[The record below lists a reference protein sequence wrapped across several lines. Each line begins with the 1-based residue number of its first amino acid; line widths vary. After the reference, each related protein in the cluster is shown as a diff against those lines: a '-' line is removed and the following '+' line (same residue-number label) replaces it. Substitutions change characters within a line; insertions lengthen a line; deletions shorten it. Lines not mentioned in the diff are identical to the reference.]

1 MSSAPISIDVP
12 HKLGKAAAIARLKS
26 KTGTL
31 KDHLPGGGAAQV
43 NSSWIAE
50 NVLALEIAAL
60 GQTVSA
66 RLEVEDRLV
75 RVQLVLPPMLGFF
88 SGMIAAAV
96 REGGTKLLDDKTS

>member
-12 HKLGKAAAIARLKS
+12 HKLGKAAAIERLKS

-43 NSSWIAE
+43 NASWIAD
-50 NVLALEIAAL
+50 NVLALEIAAM

-66 RLEVEDRLV
+66 QLEVEETV
-75 RVQLVLPPMLGFF
+75 VHVQLILPPMLGFF
-88 SGMIAAAV
+88 SGMISAAV
-96 REGGTKLLDDKTS
+96 REGGTKLLQDKS